1 MRRRFIYGGLIVI
14 AALGAVYVLFAPT
27 INRPASA
34 QALHFKDEDRLIGR
48 LKVAKGYRLN
58 LFAASVGLARVMRET
73 PAGNFIVTAARNGRV
88 LLVRADKD
96 GNGRSDGVE
105 PLLDGMARPHGL
117 MIEGDAVYIA
127 ESHRVSLFRLVNEN
141 QPGAAKLKFE
151 GTVLNSIPADGGH
164 STRTIGRGP
173 DGKIYVSVGS
183 SCNVCIERHDWR
195 AAIVRVDADGKA
207 EVFARGL
214 RNSVGLDWRPGTGN
228 LYAVNAGRDGLGDD
242 YPREEVNRVTEGGHY
257 GWPFA
262 YENNVEDPDYESRL
276 PAGGLTFTPPA
287 HMFTAHSTP
296 LSIRFLRHQSGIE
309 PGSAALVARHG
320 SWNRSKKSGYDVVL
334 LRWRADGSIVEE
346 PFVTGFEIDEDVV
359 GRPVGIF
366 ETTDGTIYVTDDHAR
381 VIYRIVRAR

>member
-1 MRRRFIYGGLIVI
+1 MI
-14 AALGAVYVLFAPT
+14 AIALLGVAYAVLAPT

-34 QALHFKDEDRLIGR
+34 QALYFKDEDRLIGR
-48 LKVAKGYRLN
+48 LTVAKGYRLN
-58 LFAASVGLARVMRET
+58 LFAASVGLARVMRQT

-88 LLVRADKD
+88 LLVRADRD
-96 GNGRSDGVE
+96 GDGRSDGVE

-151 GTVLNSIPADGGH
+151 GTVLNDIPADGGH

-173 DGKIYVSVGS
+173 DGNIYVSIGS

-214 RNSVGLDWRPGTGN
+214 RNSVGLDWRPGTGD

-242 YPREEVNRVTEGGHY
+242 FPREEMNRVVEDGHY

-262 YENNVEDPDYESRL
+262 YENNVHDPNYESRL
-276 PAGGLTFTPPA
+276 PDEGLTFTPPA

-296 LSIRFLRHQSGIE
+296 LSIRFLRHQHGVE

-320 SWNRSKKSGYDVVL
+320 SWNRSKKSGYDVVR
-334 LRWRADGSIVEE
+334 LRWQADGSIAEE
-346 PFVTGFEIDEDVV
+346 PFVTGFKASEDVI

-366 ETTDGTIYVTDDHAR
+366 ETPDGTIYITDDYAR
-381 VIYRIVRAR
+381 VIYRVIRTQ

>member
-1 MRRRFIYGGLIVI
+1 MIT
-14 AALGAVYVLFAPT
+14 ALVAVYALFAPT

-34 QALHFKDEDRLIGR
+34 QALHFKDEDRLNSR

-58 LFAASVGLARVMRET
+58 LFAASVGLVRVMRQT
-73 PAGNFIVTAARNGRV
+73 AGGNFIVTAARNGRV

-96 GNGRSDGVE
+96 GDGRSDGVE

-117 MIEGDAVYIA
+117 IVEGDAVYIA

-151 GTVLNSIPADGGH
+151 GTILGDIPADGGH

-173 DGKIYVSVGS
+173 DGNIYVSVGS
-183 SCNVCIERHDWR
+183 SCNVCIESHDWR
-195 AAIVRVDADGKA
+195 AAIVRVDSEGRA

-214 RNSVGLDWRPGTGN
+214 RNSVGLDWRPGTGD
-228 LYAVNAGRDGLGDD
+228 LYAVNAGRDRLGDD
-242 YPREEVNRVTEGGHY
+242 YPREEMNRVMKGAHY

-262 YENNVEDPDYESRL
+262 NENNVPDPDYGKKA
-276 PAGGLTFTPPA
+276 PADAAFTPPA

-296 LSIRFLRHQSGIE
+296 LSIRFLRHQGNIK

-320 SWNRSKKSGYDVVL
+320 SWNRSRKSGYDVVL
-334 LRWRADGSIVEE
+334 LRWQADGSIAEE
-346 PFVTGFEIDEDVV
+346 PFITGFEVDEDVI

-366 ETTDGTIYVTDDHAR
+366 ETTDGTIYITDDHAR
-381 VIYRIVRAR
+381 VIYRVIRQP

>member
-1 MRRRFIYGGLIVI
+1 MRRRYLYAGLIVI
-14 AALGAVYVLFAPT
+14 AALSVAYVLIAPT

-34 QALHFKDEDRLIGR
+34 QALYFKDEARLTGR
-48 LKVAKGYRLN
+48 LKVARGYRLN

-73 PAGNFIVTAARNGRV
+73 SGGNFIVTAARNGRV

-96 GNGRSDGVE
+96 GDGRSDGVE

-117 MIEGDAVYIA
+117 IVEGDAVYIA
-127 ESHRVSLFRLVNEN
+127 ETHRVSLFRLVNEN
-141 QPGAAKLKFE
+141 QPGAAKLNFE
-151 GTVLNSIPADGGH
+151 GTILGDIPADGGH

-195 AAIVRVDADGKA
+195 AAIVRLDADGKA

-214 RNSVGLDWRPGTGN
+214 RNSVGLDWRPDSGD
-228 LYAVNAGRDGLGDD
+228 LYAVNAGRDRLGDD
-242 YPREEVNRVTEGGHY
+242 FPREEMNQVVQGAHF

-262 YENNVEDPDYESRL
+262 NENNVPDPDYGKKA
-276 PAGGLTFTPPA
+276 PAGVGFTPPA

-296 LSIRFLRHQSGIE
+296 LSIRFLRHQSKIK

-320 SWNRSKKSGYDVVL
+320 SWNRSRKSGYDVVV
-334 LRWRADGSIVEE
+334 LRWQADGSITEE
-346 PFVTGFEIDEDVV
+346 PFITGFEADDDVI

-366 ETTDGTIYVTDDHAR
+366 ETKDGTIYITDDHAR
-381 VIYRIVRAR
+381 VIYRVTLVQ